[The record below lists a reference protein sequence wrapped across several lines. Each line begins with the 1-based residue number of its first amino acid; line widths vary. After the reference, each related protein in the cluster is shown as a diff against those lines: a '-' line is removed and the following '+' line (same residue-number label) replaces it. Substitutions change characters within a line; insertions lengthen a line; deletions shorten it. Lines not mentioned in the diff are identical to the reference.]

1 MGMQTPQDL
10 FLHEL
15 GDMYDAEQ
23 RILQMLPAMAKE
35 CDNDK
40 VRQAFQHHE
49 QETKQQV
56 QNLDKCF
63 QALGTKPPQTTCA
76 AIAGI
81 KQEHDSFLKE
91 NPSQQLLTMFD
102 LGGASKTEYYEI
114 ASYTGL
120 IEQAQMMGQQQCVQL
135 LQQNLQQEQAMAKTV
150 QQLSQTL
157 GKQAAQNLG
166 HMTSGQSITGDQS
179 TAGI

>member
-35 CDNDK
+35 CDNDQ
-40 VRQAFQHHE
+40 VRQAFQRHE

-56 QNLDKCF
+56 QNLDRCF
-63 QALGTKPPQTTCA
+63 QALGAQRPQATCA
-76 AIAGI
+76 AIAGL

-91 NPSQQLLTMFD
+91 RPAAQILTMFD
-102 LGGASKTEYYEI
+102 LGGAAKTEHYEI

-120 IEQAQMMGQQQCVQL
+120 IEKAQLMGQQQCVQL
-135 LQQNLQQEQAMAKTV
+135 LQQNLQQEQAMAQRV
-150 QQLSQTL
+150 QQLSQQL
-157 GKQAAQNLG
+157 GQQAAQAMG
-166 HMTSGQSITGDQS
+166 QISSSQSMTSDQS